1 MSTERNRIKV
11 WVEAMR
17 LRTLPVSAAGV
28 TAAVALSEIYGC
40 FKVLPSVLCL
50 LFAVLAQI
58 SSNFANEYF
67 DYRGGLD
74 RPGRE
79 GPRRGVTEG
88 DITPGAMLRAT
99 VASLAAA
106 CGIGCLL
113 IIWGGWELIPVGLL
127 TAAGVFAYSAGP
139 YPLSHYALGEVAVV
153 LFFGVIPVNMT
164 YYIMGHEFG
173 EAIFMVSLAIG
184 LMGANILLVNNYRD
198 IDDDRAVGKHTVATI
213 FGGGCATT
221 LYLLN
226 GWIAMALMAPL
237 TAELPAVTWIAPA
250 LYLGCHT
257 ALWCKMLKLRG
268 RALNKVLGMT
278 AMNMFG
284 FTFVF
289 ALIIFIL

>member
-88 DITPGAMLRAT
+88 DIPPGAMLRAT
-99 VASLAAA
+99 VASLARMRHRLSAHNLGRVGA
-106 CGIGCLL
+106 YPGRASDSCGSVCLL
-113 IIWGGWELIPVGLL
+113 CGAVSIV
-127 TAAGVFAYSAGP
+127 
-139 YPLSHYALGEVAVV
+139 ALRTG
-153 LFFGVIPVNMT
+153 
-164 YYIMGHEFG
+164 
-173 EAIFMVSLAIG
+173 
-184 LMGANILLVNNYRD
+184 R
-198 IDDDRAVGKHTVATI
+198 
-213 FGGGCATT
+213 GGGGAVFRGHTRQHD
-221 LYLLN
+221 LLHH
-226 GWIAMALMAPL
+226 GA
-237 TAELPAVTWIAPA
+237 
-250 LYLGCHT
+250 
-257 ALWCKMLKLRG
+257 
-268 RALNKVLGMT
+268 
-278 AMNMFG
+278 
-284 FTFVF
+284 
-289 ALIIFIL
+289 